1 MLRIW
6 HPTST
11 STDSGKEK
19 TAGNITG
26 NRQLIPLVAGVWVS
40 RVMSACL
47 FDLIAKSGNSCHW
60 LNLLS
65 VPVTRTGDFWGLE
78 ELVVRFNHD

>member
-1 MLRIW
+1 
-6 HPTST
+6 
-11 STDSGKEK
+11 
-19 TAGNITG
+19 
-26 NRQLIPLVAGVWVS
+26 
-40 RVMSACL
+40 MSACL